1 MTKKEAKDL
10 DINIT
15 GDTLTIEGESKSE
28 KEAKSY
34 TTAPGLQVQTS
45 ARP

>member
-1 MTKKEAKDL
+1 MTKKEVKATVDAK
-10 DINIT
+10 
-15 GDTLTIEGESKSE
+15 